1 MANVLCLK
9 NLYMPIRRVEKLF
22 HYIFGSDLDFYE
34 EYLMDLP
41 DEEQERFFDDNP
53 DFMCDFP
60 VKRDKM
66 YLLKD
71 RMFRGIL
78 RKIKRCEGGR
88 G

>member
-1 MANVLCLK
+1 MINVLGLK
-9 NLYMPIRRVEKLF
+9 NFYMRIERAKKVC
-22 HYIFGSDLDFYE
+22 HYIFGNDLDFYE

-60 VKRDKM
+60 VRRDKM

-78 RKIKRCEGGR
+78 RKIKRCEGK
-88 G
+88 